1 MSPPWLFRRGRLHK
15 ILLLILSLV
24 CDWSYWIKFITRFNK
39 KLLTQIENVSLSGVP
54 EVIFRQSYELFTAEL
69 NKGSCYVVLLARWAS
84 KENFGNALKSGW
96 YNPANL
102 LIASSFFLFHGHNWN
117 TLPLLLSN
125 RVCEKERRST
135 FGITAILMHRF
146 PKAWGN
152 TQTTIKISETS
163 LFWVLLHRSYEGI
176 RIQSSSAPKWPR
188 KKAHTQSIERQN
200 LTLRTR
206 LKR

>member
-1 MSPPWLFRRGRLHK
+1 M
-15 ILLLILSLV
+15 V
-24 CDWSYWIKFITRFNK
+24 CDWSYWIKFMTRFNNR
-39 KLLTQIENVSLSGVP
+39 LSTQIENVSLSGVP

-96 YNPANL
+96 CNPANL
-102 LIASSFFLFHGHNWN
+102 LIASPLFLLHGHNWN

-163 LFWVLLHRSYEGI
+163 LFWVLIAPIIWRHTHPIFLSTKMTPQKSSRSVSSV
-176 RIQSSSAPKWPR
+176 RIWPWEHGWSAKL
-188 KKAHTQSIERQN
+188 A
-200 LTLRTR
+200 
-206 LKR
+206 